1 MTKRKLRSVNDYCIM
16 TIFMVGYKFVS
27 DSQIMKLLFPSAWI
41 IDVKRIGKSVKR
53 SSHGLKCKHH
63 TDS

>member
-1 MTKRKLRSVNDYCIM
+1 
-16 TIFMVGYKFVS
+16 MVGYKCVS
-27 DSQIMKLLFPSAWI
+27 GSEIIKLLFLSAWI

-53 SSHGLKCKHH
+53 NGHGLKFKHH

>member
-1 MTKRKLRSVNDYCIM
+1 MIC
-16 TIFMVGYKFVS
+16 YKFVS

-53 SSHGLKCKHH
+53 SGHGLKFKHH
-63 TDS
+63 TES